1 MTIINLYWAYG
12 TSKGKPEIFA
22 ATEGMPASR
31 FSRLLSHAL
40 PRVDGLPCSRRM
52 A

>member
-31 FSRLLSHAL
+31 PSPSESRVA
-40 PRVDGLPCSRRM
+40 G
-52 A
+52 